1 MKKNLLLSLCAFLV
15 FTYGNSQT
23 TENQKLAENNSKTTA
38 SASVKTD
45 RKTKILRKK
54 HAKFLANSPFKKTLQ
69 LSKEDR
75 KAAGLPPNKYYERQW
90 ELSIN
95 PATGN
100 TEQTN
105 VLQLQKQLDEERLT
119 NRTPGDASDNNW
131 VERGPTNVGG
141 RTRVLLFD
149 PNDATNKRVFA
160 GAASGGLW
168 VKTDITTTTAWTRV
182 AGVPGN
188 LNVSCITVDPNN
200 SNIWYLGTGEQYT
213 SGDAVGNGVYKT
225 SDGGTTWVNVPVSYA
240 GTTFTSGDLFLAG
253 IFYVQDIIAWNNAG
267 NTEIFIGVGSA
278 IYGSASPNQ
287 WSGAEQAGLYKSVNG
302 GTTWTR
308 NQDANMV
315 ATASGGKNY
324 YVIPNDL
331 EKDALGNLWFSSTRT
346 IFGTGGGRIYK
357 STNGTTWTLEET
369 IANARR
375 TELEPSSTNANKFY
389 VLYQT
394 NATVPAIGVTT
405 DAFATA
411 PTTITQPDDA
421 DTGIAA
427 TDFTR
432 GQAFYD
438 LMIECDPTNDAILY
452 IGGIDLFRSTNSGGA
467 WTQISKWSN
476 NNNLAALTCSL
487 VHADQ
492 HVMSFRPGAS
502 NEAVFGN
509 DGGVFY
515 ASNLSS
521 AGTSAVIPSRNA
533 SYNVTQFYSIGVA
546 PTTNGMAGDNFVAGA
561 QDNGSQ
567 MFLNAGAGA
576 GASAQA
582 QGGDGA
588 YSFFDQN
595 IVGTD
600 RYRIT
605 NYVYNLSINLYNYAT
620 STSTVINNATIDPTG
635 NSYGDFICP
644 MGLDSSLDILYSD
657 YTTGSTY
664 QIRRYADVKGPT
676 ITRTTL
682 TNALLTG
689 EPTAFRVSKYTTA
702 STTLL
707 VGCQN
712 GRLLLVTNAD
722 GAAPTWTN
730 ITGASFVGSISDV
743 EFGATENDIFVT
755 FHNYGVV
762 SVWYSA
768 NRGVTWQNK
777 EGNFPNIPVKCI
789 LQNPLN
795 PLEVIIGTDLGV
807 WYTNT
812 FSAASP
818 TWNQSYNGMSDVKV
832 TDLQVRN
839 DNAVYAATYGRG
851 VFSGVF
857 TSAVLSVNENEITAG
872 EFNVY
877 PTVNNGNVTISSS
890 KYFGSTKL
898 NLFDMTGK
906 NVYSNTISLDN
917 SEQKINLGNLSSGNY
932 ILKISGNNFEAT
944 KKLIINN

>member
-1 MKKNLLLSLCAFLV
+1 MKQNLLLSLCAFLV
-15 FTYGNSQT
+15 FTFGNSQT
-23 TENQKLAENNSKTTA
+23 ITNQKITA
-38 SASVKTD
+38 SVNVKAD
-45 RKTKILRKK
+45 RKTKVLRKK
-54 HAKFLANSPFKKTLQ
+54 HAKFLANSPFKKTL
-69 LSKEDR
+69 LMSEDDR
-75 KAAGLPPNKYYERQW
+75 IAAGLPPNKFYERQY
-90 ELSIN
+90 ELTMN
-95 PATGN
+95 PATGK
-100 TEQTN
+100 TEQSN
-105 VLQLQKQLDEERLT
+105 VFELQNQLANERLT

-131 VERGPTNVGG
+131 VERGPSNVGG
-141 RTRVLLFD
+141 RTRALLFD
-149 PNDATNKRVFA
+149 PNDATNKKVYA
-160 GAASGGLW
+160 GSASGGLW
-168 VKTDITTTTAWTRV
+168 VKTDITTTAAWTRV

-213 SGDAVGNGVYKT
+213 GGDAVGNGVYKT
-225 SDGGTTWVNVPVSYA
+225 TDGGTTWVNIPVNYT
-240 GTTFTSGDLFLAG
+240 GTTFSSGGSLFLAG
-253 IFYVQDIIAWNNAG
+253 IYYVQDIIAWNNAG

-278 IYGSASPNQ
+278 IYGSASPSQ

-315 ATASGGKNY
+315 ATTSGGKNY
-324 YVIPNDL
+324 YVLPNDL
-331 EKDALGNLWFSSTRT
+331 EKDASGNLWFSSTT
-346 IFGTGGGRIYK
+346 TVYGTGGGRIYK
-357 STNGTTWTLEET
+357 STNGITWTLVRT
-369 IANARR
+369 LTGTR
-375 TELEPSSTNANKFY
+375 TELEPSATNANKFY
-389 VLYQT
+389 VLYNT
-394 NATVPAIGVTT
+394 GSAPAIAVTT
-405 DAFATA
+405 DAFVTA
-411 PTTITQPDDA
+411 PTVITQPDDA
-421 DTGIAA
+421 DTGVSA

-438 LMIECDPTNDAILY
+438 LMIESDPTNDAVLY
-452 IGGIDLFRSTNSGGA
+452 IGGIDLFRSADSGA
-467 WTQISKWSN
+467 TWTQISKWSN

-487 VHADQ
+487 VHSDQ
-492 HVMSFRPGAS
+492 HVMTFRPGAS
-502 NEAVFGN
+502 NEAIFGN
-509 DGGVFY
+509 DGGIYY
-515 ASNLSS
+515 ASSLST
-521 AGTSAVIPSRNA
+521 AGTSAVIPSRNTG
-533 SYNVTQFYSIGVA
+533 YNVTQFYSVGVA
-546 PTTNGMAGDNFVAGA
+546 PTTNGMIGDNFVAGA

-567 MFLNAGAGA
+567 MFLNAVAGT
-576 GASAQA
+576 GTSTQV
-582 QGGDGA
+582 QSGDGA

-595 IVGTD
+595 TVGTD

-620 STSTVINNATIDPTG
+620 ATSTVINNSTIDPTG

-664 QIRRYADVKGPT
+664 QLRRYAGVKTGT

-682 TNALLTG
+682 TDVLLTG
-689 EPTAFRVSKYTTA
+689 EPTAFKVSKYTTA
-702 STTLL
+702 STTML
-707 VGCQN
+707 VGCQD

-722 GAAPTWTN
+722 GATPTWAN
-730 ITGASFVGSISDV
+730 ITGPSFVGSISDV
-743 EFGATENDIFVT
+743 EFGATENDICVT

-762 SVWYSA
+762 SVWYST
-768 NRGVTWQNK
+768 NKGVTWQNK

-832 TDLQVRN
+832 MDLQVRN
-839 DNAVYAATYGRG
+839 DNAVYAATFGRG

-857 TSAVLSVNENEITAG
+857 TGSLLSVNENEVATTG
-872 EFNVY
+872 LKVY
-877 PTVNNGNVTISSS
+877 PTVNNGNVTLSSS

-906 NVYSNTISLDN
+906 NVYSNTINLDSL
-917 SEQKINLGNLSSGNY
+917 EQKINLGNLSSGNY
-932 ILKISGNNFEAT
+932 ILKISGDNFEDT